1 MIRSMTG
8 FGRAEHLENNRRY
21 VVEIKSVNHRYFEP
35 NIKLPRRLNF
45 FDAAIR
51 STLKQYIERGKTD
64 VFITY
69 EDLSDENTSLKFNQD
84 LAGQY
89 LHYYRQMADTFGLEN
104 DIRVSAL
111 GRCPE
116 VFTLEEAKEDEDV
129 IWSGLEKTVKE
140 ACRQFVSAREQEGSH
155 LETDLLD
162 KLVEL
167 RQLVDQAEE
176 RYPEVVSAYTAR
188 IRDKVSDLLGSEQV
202 DEQHL
207 AEQIVFFSDKICTD
221 EETVR
226 LRSHIDSM
234 ASAIRGGGAIGRKL
248 DFIAQEMNRES
259 NTIASKANDL
269 VTTNIAIE
277 LKTRIEK
284 IREQI
289 QNIE

>member
-8 FGRAEHLENNRRY
+8 FGRSEHQENNRRY
-21 VVEIKSVNHRYFEP
+21 TVEIKSVNHRYFEP
-35 NIKLPRRLNF
+35 NIKLPRHLSF
-45 FDAAIR
+45 YDASIR
-51 STLKQYIERGKTD
+51 TTLKQYIERGKTD

-69 EDLSDENTSLKFNQD
+69 EDLSEENTSLKCNLP

-89 LHYYRQMADTFGLEN
+89 LNYYRQMAEAFHLDE
-104 DIRVSAL
+104 DIRVSTL
-111 GRCPE
+111 GRCPD
-116 VFTLEEAKEDEDV
+116 VFTLEEKKEDEEAV
-129 IWSGLEKTVKE
+129 WAGLEKALRT
-140 ACRQFVSAREQEGSH
+140 ACVQFVSTREQEGEN
-155 LETDLLD
+155 LKQDLLE
-162 KLVEL
+162 KLSEL
-167 RQLVDQAEE
+167 RTLVDQVEE
-176 RYPEVVSAYTAR
+176 RYPEVVSSYTDR
-188 IRDKVSDLLGSEQV
+188 IRQKVAELLGDEKV

-226 LRSHIDSM
+226 LKSHIDTMSKTLQT
-234 ASAIRGGGAIGRKL
+234 GGVIGRKL
-248 DFIAQEMNRES
+248 DFIAQEMNREA

-269 VTTNIAIE
+269 VTTNIAID